1 MSVATRCSRIAIV
14 LLTMLQH
21 HGASQPAIYASF
33 QPLSHMA
40 ERIMVPCMMIAGGR
54 IGFVSPGNAE
64 LFREVKTI
72 QPSVINSVPAFFNKI
87 YNEYR
92 EALAT
97 ALKGQPEQL
106 HDALKQQVMAVYSQ
120 CLGACRL
127 LSCVLLLLSAC
138 SRVSWFCS
146 HRQATTW
153 ASYPLAAH
161 LPILP
166 PPHG

>member
-120 CLGACRL
+120 CLGAFCP
-127 LSCVLLLLSAC
+127 LSCVPVSAC

-161 LPILP
+161 LPTLP
-166 PPHG
+166 LPHG

>member
-1 MSVATRCSRIAIV
+1 MSVATRRSRVAIV

-120 CLGACRL
+120 CLGAFCP
-127 LSCVLLLLSAC
+127 LSCVPVSAC

-161 LPILP
+161 LPTLP
-166 PPHG
+166 LPHG